1 MMCRLH
7 QTKIT
12 TLVKQAGGKH
22 HAEAKDKDRQTREES
37 NFFRD
42 EKEDPLHVPHFLEIR
57 C

>member
-22 HAEAKDKDRQTREES
+22 HAEAKDKDRQTREER